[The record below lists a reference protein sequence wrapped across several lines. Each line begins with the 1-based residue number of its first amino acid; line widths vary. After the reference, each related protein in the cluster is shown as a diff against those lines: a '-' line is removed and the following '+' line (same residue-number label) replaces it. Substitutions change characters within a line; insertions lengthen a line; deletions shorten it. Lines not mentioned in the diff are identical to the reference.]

1 MNKFSRFTNKCLSIG
16 GERYVQM
23 LNGKECLKKR
33 GGKKFQILGGEI

>member
-23 LNGKECLKKR
+23 LNGKECLKNVVVKSF
-33 GGKKFQILGGEI
+33 KF